1 MVTAETVNLKI
12 DEIIIKNQ
20 GGANVAWISNNDKK
34 LKVGSITHNGLGATS
49 GQVGIYLS
57 NTDAESSAE
66 FGTIDISNVPG
77 IAFRTYNTG
86 KVKIGTLIAKNNREH
101 ARIQSHVTIDNV
113 DGVDSLEI
121 GVNFHD
127 NFASGSSIGRCE
139 LTGTAGTGVNVGS
152 DNISVPY
159 AKSDGFALYGLHV
172 PLGTDTFNND
182 YYEGANCG
190 QGLRILSAGD
200 LNMGVINLHDN
211 TNGLIGSG
219 GDASVSLEV
228 GIDQSTQRFTTTL
241 TVART
246 VTLTTTNAQNGD
258 RFRISRTAAGAF
270 NLSSSGTFN
279 NKALATNEWMDY
291 EFQGSGWYLT
301 GFGSL

>member
-1 MVTAETVNLKI
+1 M
-12 DEIIIKNQ
+12 
-20 GGANVAWISNNDKK
+20 
-34 LKVGSITHNGLGATS
+34 
-49 GQVGIYLS
+49 
-57 NTDAESSAE
+57 
-66 FGTIDISNVPG
+66 
-77 IAFRTYNTG
+77 
-86 KVKIGTLIAKNNREH
+86 
-101 ARIQSHVTIDNV
+101 
-113 DGVDSLEI
+113 
-121 GVNFHD
+121 
-127 NFASGSSIGRCE
+127 
-139 LTGTAGTGVNVGS
+139 
-152 DNISVPY
+152 PY

-200 LNMGVINLHDN
+200 VNMGVINLHDN

-219 GDASVSLEV
+219 LGKFGFDYIYYNGNGTDNNVTLEQSSGFRGKRVRQSVSGDRGDASVSLEV
-228 GIDQSTQRFTTTL
+228 GVDQSTQRFTTTL